1 MDERV
6 AESMTET
13 RFALVLIGVFGF
25 LAMALA
31 AIGIYG
37 VLSHIVRQRVGE
49 IGVRMALGA
58 EPSSI
63 LRLVLRQAVTL
74 TAVGVTIGLAASA
87 WTTRLMQGLLVGVA
101 PVDLT
106 TYTLVALGFFVVAM
120 TASLAP
126 VRRATRVDPVV
137 ALRED

>member
-1 MDERV
+1 
-6 AESMTET
+6 
-13 RFALVLIGVFGF
+13 
-25 LAMALA
+25 MALA

-87 WTTRLMQGLLVGVA
+87 WTTRLMQGLLVGVE